1 MDAEKIELKLRRI
14 NFSTRWRCTICG
26 GHIEKEEFLVE
37 AESGQGTIR
46 ACWLCLRGDNPDGKG
61 RSIDQ
66 RLTQHAAQLDAEAK
80 RIRDHIGRLKVPT
93 YQECE
98 AEVKRLS

>member
-1 MDAEKIELKLRRI
+1 MDSEKIELKLKRTHF
-14 NFSTRWRCTICG
+14 FSRWRCAICG

-37 AESGQGTIR
+37 AESGQGIIR
-46 ACWLCLRGDNPDGKG
+46 ACWLCVRGNNGDGKG
-61 RSIDQ
+61 HSINE
-66 RLTQHAAQLDAEAK
+66 RLAHHAAQLEAEAK

-93 YQECE
+93 YQEWE